1 MVPVNSFTER
11 QKALCLFI
19 PSDPRIPSIR
29 SCVVTVLC
37 CIDTE
42 LHAPRVPVPHP
53 RLSRTMCPLQNFKL
67 PSTLKRDLF
76 LPSPAF
82 CSCGSEA
89 SRTQRNSCPQPSS
102 QVVPL
107 LLSHAFRPLAPL
119 SPAPPGIEGHSLG
132 LRSETAD
139 GS

>member
-1 MVPVNSFTER
+1 MVPVHSFTER

-19 PSDPRIPSIR
+19 PCDPRIPSIR
-29 SCVVTVLC
+29 ACVVTVLC
-37 CIDTE
+37 CTDTE
-42 LHAPRVPVPHP
+42 LHAPRVPVPHS

-67 PSTLKRDLF
+67 RSTLKCDLF

-89 SRTQRNSCPQPSS
+89 STTQLNSCPQSSS

-119 SPAPPGIEGHSLG
+119 FPAPPGTEGHSLR
-132 LRSETAD
+132 LRSEAAD
-139 GS
+139 GF